1 MDDRAGPALAPG
13 VRVVRLGNH
22 LLQVGLEHGRAV
34 RLPRTPTNDRALR
47 ALATGEALPPDATGL
62 LEELVERGL
71 AVTVPAPGATVA
83 VLGDPPADPAPLLA
97 AAGLG
102 CTTSLS
108 GADLV
113 LLASAG
119 ELDRDLVAPLARTG
133 QAHLP
138 VRLVDG
144 LAIVGPFSVPG
155 RSACLCC
162 VDLHRAAEDTAHLL
176 LVDRYVRAA
185 GGPTD
190 LVLGN
195 LALAWAVRDLATFA
209 AGGCPSSWSRTL
221 RIDPTRGEVTARP
234 WWRHP
239 ECGCTWGEAP
249 SATMEA

>member
-1 MDDRAGPALAPG
+1 MEDQAQPAPAPG

-22 LLQVGLEHGRAV
+22 LLQVGLEHSRAV
-34 RLPRTPTNDRALR
+34 RLPRTPANDRALR
-47 ALATGEALPPDATGL
+47 ALATGTPLPPEATGL
-62 LEELVERGL
+62 VRELVERGL
-71 AVTVPAPGATVA
+71 AVAAASTPATVA

-97 AAGLG
+97 AAGLR
-102 CTTSLS
+102 CTTDLS

-113 LLASAG
+113 LLASTG

-155 RSACLCC
+155 RSACLRC

-176 LVDRYVRAA
+176 LVDRYARSTAA
-185 GGPTD
+185 APD
-190 LVLGN
+190 IVLGT
-195 LALAWAVRDLATFA
+195 LALSWAVRDLATFA
-209 AGGCPSSWSRTL
+209 AGGCPSTWSRTV
-221 RIDPTRGEVTARP
+221 RIDPTLGEVAARA

-239 ECGCTWGEAP
+239 ECGCTWGEGS